1 MGFDVENAA
10 KILGNN
16 IMIERKNRGL
26 SQYELADGICS
37 QSMISSIEKGHYVPN
52 SILLAQLCNKLGI
65 SIHNAM
71 LNNFFEIGESRENTK
86 KIENLCNNHRYEE
99 LIEFMNKSN
108 LLDSFNNCLLIQFS
122 HINKSFAMGM
132 DYR

>member
-86 KIENLCNNHRYEE
+86 KDR
-99 LIEFMNKSN
+99 KS
-108 LLDSFNNCLLIQFS
+108 L
-122 HINKSFAMGM
+122 
-132 DYR
+132 